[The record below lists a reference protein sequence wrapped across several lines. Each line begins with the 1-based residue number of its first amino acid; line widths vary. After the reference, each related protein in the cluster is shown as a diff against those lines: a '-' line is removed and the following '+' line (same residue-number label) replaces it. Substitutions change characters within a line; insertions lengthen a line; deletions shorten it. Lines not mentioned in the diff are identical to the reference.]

1 MFGGFRVFHGGSLLI
16 MPIEIIVPR
25 LGWSMEEGAFIAWH
39 KNDGEFVHA
48 GDALFSIEGDKAVQ
62 EIESIDSGILR
73 IGADCPKPGGS
84 IHVGDLLGHLVSAA
98 ESAIKSSPA
107 ATTTPLR
114 ASPTSSA
121 EPVAKT
127 PPVTPPP
134 PVEAISTPTKTPAI
148 SPRALRVAGELGVDW
163 STLASTGRGGRIR
176 ERDIR
181 AAANSNRLRA
191 PSAGHEFH
199 RPLPIDGAQPKAVF
213 FGELLM
219 RLTTRQYERFVQA
232 RELEIR
238 YTGAEANAAVSL
250 ANFGLDAY
258 TVSAV
263 PANDLGQAC
272 INYLRQHGVNAD
284 HISRCGTRLGT
295 FYLETGSPPRP
306 SKVIYDRAGSAFS
319 ELRPGQ
325 IDWQTVL
332 AGKQWFHWSGTAPAL
347 SPTMPAVV
355 AEACTVA
362 KRLGLRVSCDLNYR
376 SKLWSAQAARKT
388 MTSLMHH
395 VDVLI
400 GNEEHIQLVLGIET
414 KPSAKNASQADRC
427 TQTAEL
433 LRTQFD
439 FSDVAVTMRDSN
451 DTTEHLWQC
460 LLVNPQGAFVSRA
473 YPVASVDRIGAGDAF
488 SGALIYGM
496 LVRMSGQEAIEFA
509 AAAGCLKHSIHGDFN
524 LVSRDEVLALTQG
537 ESGHRVQR

>member
-1 MFGGFRVFHGGSLLI
+1 

-48 GDALFSIEGDKAVQ
+48 GDSLFSIEGDKAVQ

-84 IHVGDLLGHLVSAA
+84 IHVGDLLGHLVSPD
-98 ESAIKSSPA
+98 ESVLP
-107 ATTTPLR
+107 
-114 ASPTSSA
+114 ASPPASPPTPSPSPSPTRPA
-121 EPVAKT
+121 EPIAKT
-127 PPVTPPP
+127 PPGPSHP
-134 PVEAISTPTKTPAI
+134 PVEEISKSRKTPAI

-181 AAANSNRLRA
+181 AAADSNRSRT
-191 PSAGHEFH
+191 PIAGNELH
-199 RPLPIDGAQPKAVF
+199 RRLAADGAQPKAVF

-219 RLTTRQYERFVQA
+219 RLTTRRNERFVQA

-250 ANFGLDAY
+250 ANFGLEAY
-258 TVSAV
+258 AVSAV
-263 PANDLGQAC
+263 PDNDLGQAC

-284 HISRCGTRLGT
+284 HITRCGTRLGT
-295 FYLETGSPPRP
+295 FYLEMGAPPRP

-325 IDWQTVL
+325 IDWETVL

-347 SPTMPAVV
+347 SSTMPAVV

-376 SKLWSAQAARKT
+376 SKLWSAEAARKL
-388 MTSLMHH
+388 MTPLMHY

-400 GNEEHIQLVLGIET
+400 GNEEHIQLVLGVET
-414 KPSAKNASQADRC
+414 KPSNKNASQADRC
-427 TQTAEL
+427 TQTANT
-433 LRTQFD
+433 LRAQFN
-439 FSDVAVTMRDSN
+439 FSEVAVTMRDGQ
-451 DTTEHLWQC
+451 DAAEHRWQC
-460 LLVNPQGAFVSRA
+460 VLVNPQGTFVSRA

-496 LVRMSGQEAIEFA
+496 LVRMGGSEAIEFA

-524 LVSRDEVLALTQG
+524 LVSREEVLALTQG